1 MRERIILILLVLH
14 SLYTF
19 GQGQTGTDV
28 RELVRQRHKVNEM
41 AYGHPY
47 TTFDTRDKNY
57 KNLDSTLANIRRTIK
72 NGSAAGIDPVFL
84 AYKRL
89 YRIANSTMPTD
100 NGLISEDG
108 GDRSLLAKW
117 AKHNAFVFL
126 IGLDSIGNPLD
137 TPGFTTA
144 RNRFRDNALE
154 AFEHL
159 TGTFDADPTRIV
171 LYSPDDDKM
180 QHYSRSITFWLQA
193 YDMLKAA
200 YEVSELRNAGRN
212 PYGFAD
218 ADRNIG
224 NSSPRNKL
232 RRLCRDLYIRSKGTL
247 GMVEHAYGWKRNHGI
262 ACAGTLLMA
271 AQVLN
276 DAGVERNLISGFFSY
291 LFTLGEEPWPYPNY
305 SPINW
310 NELGQTGLDENL
322 FDGKHWWPAD
332 NVPQSPRNKVADS
345 YSVYAEGPGYCE
357 YGLIDNALPAMRAQC
372 NLYPTWSN
380 EVFLRK
386 NEIKNIFNWYNR
398 IRLDDNTILSYDN
411 TRNYKKSTLALTGN
425 PKFNTGSDDIIHE
438 LLEDYIAIVGGNN
451 IALNTEKRM
460 GTDYMPDAGN
470 IVLRNKNGV
479 GQHHFCM
486 LFERDRAL
494 DGDPNSIYNT
504 HEDDDMGSFLIY
516 ANDTG
521 TGASA
526 VPLAID
532 PPYYGWGK
540 ENGTNRYWMHNTIEI
555 DDGNPADTRTYKNP
569 QPSLI
574 DDGRLSNI
582 QQFNLSFDFKNDAQE
597 LFSGIINRNVNA
609 INVDENF
616 YYFINDFVDATDVH
630 LSENSSL
637 LYIKLNLNGNGN
649 KDVLD
654 VNSLPTFR
662 KVTSGSDLYRW
673 TYRCGINN
681 LGWGLTAHV
690 AAYRNSYTG
699 WTFWEDPYTK
709 DSYYHD
715 GTKGAGIANETHTR
729 IEIHQPVVKTIF
741 QSFLYPQKCDWSL
754 PIVTKKDSANYL
766 ATTIVFI
773 NAKDT
778 SISVKFGK
786 NLPPNPSKSIN
797 DTASHFHY
805 TRWDGNV
812 ADSVSNPFNL
822 PSHSTYKIKLDA
834 QKAFVKRNTLA
845 FNANGYKYCEPTYA
859 NIRYISINNGT
870 YISYRDSDLIAS
882 TIPVDASIGF
892 SKRYTYI
899 GRIKALST
907 PSGTDSITL
916 FLPDVGRGVDMVALQ
931 PNMDTIPSRYDSLT
945 KVLHMQIPATATTF
959 FVTEKQNC
967 LNCYFPPTWMKID
980 STFDMDEG
988 HKETLGNKLT
998 VQYPKGL
1005 LRISNSSKIDM
1016 CEGVYLQNKDSIII
1030 EGPCQTKAYEHKTC
1044 NGVDSL
1050 VAPFS
1055 NNSAIIITPG
1065 SALVLEPGSHTYIKN
1080 GGGIYVRQNGSLIIK
1095 AGAFVQIGDSGTCS
1109 QGWGEIIAEPGAYV
1123 HIEPDAH
1130 IEYRKTAGDTL
1141 DRNMFLI
1148 PVTSPPGTAQEG
1160 VYFAVKTI
1168 LQTDTILPDT
1178 NHAFFTYPICGLD
1191 TTTPFVNKA
1200 WGYTNF
1206 AKPFATFQ
1214 SRNDTLCP
1222 GEPLHIKLNRMLN
1235 DARYQIKVCRMD
1247 SILNAHQIWVDT
1259 CITDTI
1265 VQDSILP
1272 DPICKEPR
1280 NAPDE
1285 WTYYFDPGTT
1295 HRVTISAWNDCGV
1308 LHDTV
1313 AYIYAAEAPSFTVSV
1328 PSTVCE
1334 GIGTFYA
1341 SISDLNNQMV
1351 RYALEVTEKQDSIVL
1366 YSPSRT
1372 LMPTYSKTDYGY
1384 LPDTIGFEDYFFKGG
1399 KAYYITLTIEN
1410 DCGTYTQYDS
1420 VTVPSGVNIIL
1431 ERPTAYAQ
1439 PINGATAVKLHGYI
1453 SAADSFRW
1461 EPATWLDSS
1470 TSLTPISSP
1479 LDSITYVLIA
1489 KNGTC
1494 TATDTAHIKYN
1505 RHANAGYNDTLCFDS
1520 AHSSETLL
1528 GFPYDMTLL
1537 LGMLNY
1543 YDATQFMTY
1552 YGNHNTGN
1560 SPTYFRYFTHFM
1572 HYSSFAASASSCPTD
1587 LYNLFTNAVQKELFF
1602 KEHWYQT
1609 YYTNFTQ
1616 FSDPSLSSLDYF
1628 KSSVLSNTDLK
1639 DHLDSLDN
1647 WGNID
1652 PCMDNILNAYDDFVA
1667 NHFNEIT
1674 TAWSKI
1680 TDNDTVS
1687 LGSWNNFFVAKDS
1700 PVKSSKY
1707 ILSVITASTAEI
1719 DEITVLL
1726 DTALNPVF
1734 TQSLTLDS
1742 TVYFTNYTEPN
1753 TSTASFIWDFGD
1765 GSTNSYD
1772 YNAIHTFPAFDSSYL
1787 VCLWASNLCGSWSYC
1802 DTVYIDSLHQ
1812 GGSLRTINTA
1822 NNTIGMND
1830 KQTTTK
1836 EQLQKQLQ
1844 SGLPPIVLTN
1854 YPNPFDNNTI
1864 VEFEIWQNF
1873 TKAELKITNVLGQDI
1888 YTQKI
1893 DKPIDKIEIDG
1904 SLLANGLYYYAI
1916 VIDGS
1921 VKQTKTMS
1929 VIH

>member
-1 MRERIILILLVLH
+1 MKNIIILIAYCLISKLLSAQPTETIAGRYEDH
-14 SLYTF
+14 GF
-19 GQGQTGTDV
+19 W
-28 RELVRQRHKVNEM
+28 RE
-41 AYGHPY
+41 HPY
-47 TTFDTRDKNY
+47 TMFNKRKDNW
-57 KNLDSTLANIRRTIK
+57 NLQNELEKIRNLIYAGQPLPTNDVTEFYAKLYSEIYATAQLPEPVG
-72 NGSAAGIDPVFL
+72 GSAADKTTNPH
-84 AYKRL
+84 AAWTK
-89 YRIANSTMPTD
+89 N
-100 NGLISEDG
+100 
-108 GDRSLLAKW
+108 
-117 AKHNAFVFL
+117 NAIVYL
-126 IGLDSIGNPLD
+126 IGIKYHKVGANHVFEPMTDPTLKQY
-137 TPGFTTA
+137 
-144 RNRFRDNALE
+144 FRDHAT
-154 AFEHL
+154 
-159 TGTFDADPTRIV
+159 TGMRNLKTNIISCWGGEDCGLLINRAQELIG
-171 LYSPDDDKM
+171 YA
-180 QHYSRSITFWLQA
+180 QA
-193 YDMLKAA
+193 YDILKCTDA
-200 YEVSELRNAGRN
+200 YPTDDRNDGPTSGRN
-212 PYGFAD
+212 RLRELTRNFHTAAFAV
-218 ADRNIG
+218 I
-224 NSSPRNKL
+224 NSS
-232 RRLCRDLYIRSKGTL
+232 T
-247 GMVEHAYGWKRNHGI
+247 GWKKNHGI
-262 ACAGTLLMA
+262 IACSALGTA
-271 AQVLN
+271 ALVLN
-276 DAGVERNLISGFFSY
+276 DAGVSNSFLMDFWGAILSVISFGGANNP
-291 LFTLGEEPWPYPNY
+291 TGY

-310 NELGQTGLDENL
+310 MERSLGTTGGNGILMGEDGIEDNL
-322 FDGKHWWPAD
+322 FIGRHAFAFD
-332 NVPQSPRNKVADS
+332 NVPQTSHDGTAG
-345 YSVYAEGPGYCE
+345 YAEGPGYFI
-357 YGLIDNALPAMRAQC
+357 YVLYSLLPYMRTMGNFIPDWNKKLLWDERYQTLLKSYKAML
-372 NLYPTWSN
+372 NSDGSIPT
-380 EVFLRK
+380 
-386 NEIKNIFNWYNR
+386 
-398 IRLDDNTILSYDN
+398 YDN
-411 TRNYKKSTLALTGN
+411 TGSQENKGNSNILGVLGMKEWLSNPSSGGLTNGNYDLRGDFILAMGLGL
-425 PKFNTGSDDIIHE
+425 S
-438 LLEDYIAIVGGNN
+438 
-451 IALNTEKRM
+451 EKPAP
-460 GTDYMPDAGN
+460 YYFSENAGN
-470 IVLRNKNGV
+470 IILRNNSNKA
-479 GQHHFCM
+479 QHTFHM
-486 LFERDRAL
+486 LAEKGIAVDKIS
-494 DGDPNSIYNT
+494 GTGTT
-504 HEDDDMGSFLIY
+504 HEDDDLGSFMIY
-516 ANDTG
+516 AGEESGLLT
-521 TGASA
+521 
-526 VPLAID
+526 PLAID
-532 PPYYGWGK
+532 PPYFNWAHEARETK
-540 ENGTNRYWMHNTIEI
+540 SYWMHNTIEI
-555 DDGNPADTRTYKNP
+555 DEGLPAENRLYVNPVYELK
-569 QPSLI
+569 
-574 DDGRLSNI
+574 DDGKTSHI
-582 QQFNLSFDFKNDAQE
+582 QQFNLTYSFANLSLDVLPDA
-597 LFSGIINRNVNA
+597 IRRNVIAVN
-609 INVDENF
+609 NSENF
-616 YYFINDFVDATDVH
+616 YYMMNDFVDA
-630 LSENSSL
+630 SSTTADDFQ
-637 LYIKLNLNGNGN
+637 YIKLNLNGNGN
-649 KDVLD
+649 KDYRDSGSSNPSVPF
-654 VNSLPTFR
+654 SFR
-662 KVTSGSDLYRW
+662 KTNNLYRW
-673 TYRCGINN
+673 TYACGSAN
-681 LGWGLTAHV
+681 WGLTAHV
-690 AAYRNSYTG
+690 SALNNNVSGKNY
-699 WTFWEDPYTK
+699 WEDYYTVN
-709 DSYYHD
+709 SNLSD
-715 GTKGAGIANETHTR
+715 GTRGQSISGDYHTR
-729 IEIHQPVVKTIF
+729 LRIHQPVKKTIF
-741 QSFLYPQKCDWSL
+741 QSFLFPQRCADSL
-754 PIVTKKDSANYL
+754 PTVTKEETADHV
-766 ATTIVFI
+766 TTSIRFI
-773 NAKDT
+773 NSTDT
-778 SISVKFGK
+778 SITAKFTGK
-786 NLPPNPSKSIN
+786 NTPPNPSKSIN
-797 DTASHFHY
+797 DTASHFHF

-834 QKAFVKRNTLA
+834 QQAFVKRNTLA

-859 NIRYISINNGT
+859 NIRYVSINNGT

-892 SKRYTYI
+892 TKRYTYTA
-899 GRIKALST
+899 RIKALST
-907 PSGTDSITL
+907 PAGTDSITL

-945 KVLHMQIPATATTF
+945 KVLHMLIPATETAF

-1095 AGAFVQIGDSGTCS
+1095 AGAFVQIGDSGNCS

-1130 IEYRKTAGDTL
+1130 IEYRKTAGDTT

-1160 VYFAVKTI
+1160 VYFAIKTI

-1191 TTTPFVNKA
+1191 TTTPFVNKE

-1272 DPICKEPR
+1272 DPVCKEPR

-1313 AYIYAAEAPSFTVSV
+1313 AYIYAAEAPIFTVSV

-1341 SISDLNNQMV
+1341 TISDLNNQMV

-1366 YSPSRT
+1366 YSPRNI

-1505 RHANAGYNDTLCFDS
+1505 RYANAGYNDTLCFDS

-1687 LGSWNNFFVAKDS
+1687 LGSWNNYFVAKDS

-1719 DEITVLL
+1719 DEITILL

-1812 GGSLRTINTA
+1812 GGSLRTINTT